1 MKNPETQIETER
13 KPHNPPCKFLR
24 SKEMFYEDAA
34 GEEGEF
40 ASDVFWCSK
49 SQPSAL
55 TASRPTN
62 VIATTPENAT
72 IRCRELIP

>member
-1 MKNPETQIETER
+1 MKNPEIQIETER

-24 SKEMFYEDAA
+24 SKEMFHEDAA

-49 SQPSAL
+49 SQEAFGLDGEPAGKCDC
-55 TASRPTN
+55 TN
-62 VIATTPENAT
+62 ARKCYDP
-72 IRCRELIP
+72 L

>member
-40 ASDVFWCSK
+40 ASDVFWCS
-49 SQPSAL
+49 
-55 TASRPTN
+55 
-62 VIATTPENAT
+62 
-72 IRCRELIP
+72 